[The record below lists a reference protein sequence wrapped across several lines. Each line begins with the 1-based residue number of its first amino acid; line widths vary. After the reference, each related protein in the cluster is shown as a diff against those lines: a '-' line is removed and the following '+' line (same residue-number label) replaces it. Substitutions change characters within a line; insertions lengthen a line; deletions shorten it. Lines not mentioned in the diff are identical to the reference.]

1 MNKFFKIYF
10 SLFTIIVL
18 LASCKVTQPYER
30 PVVNA
35 TVADSLFR
43 GVNSNDTI
51 TLADVPWSEMFPDTH
66 LQNLIAEALQNNYDL
81 KIAIERINEADAVF
95 KQSQLAYLPSVN
107 ANAALSYNIASLSN
121 INLPPNVTIDRS
133 TTPFQLAASSSWEPD
148 IWGRIRSAE
157 EAAYARLWQ
166 TDAVKRGVQTQII
179 ANLAGL
185 YFQLLGLDENLRITQ
200 EAIEIRREDV
210 ETMKALKEAAY
221 VTGAAVVQS
230 EANLYAAQVS
240 LPDLKRSIRE
250 IENVIAVLTGKTPG
264 PVERS
269 TLAQQRTNYELNTG
283 VPLQLLNN
291 RPDVQAAEYA
301 FRAAFENTNIARA
314 SFYPNLSISATGGIS
329 TFRLQNLFK
338 SSPWFLTLGGNLSQ
352 VIFNRGQLKMQLSV
366 AESQQMQAYYAF
378 QQSLLT
384 AGQEVSDALYAYETA
399 LEKQGTRSSQVASL
413 EKAVEFNKELLRFS
427 SATNYTDV
435 LFAEQTHL
443 QAQLAGVSDKMQELE
458 AIVEL
463 YRALGGGWK

>member
-1 MNKFFKIYF
+1 MNKFLNIYF
-10 SLFTIIVL
+10 SLFATAVV
-18 LASCKVTQPYER
+18 LASCKVTQIYER
-30 PVVNA
+30 PEVNVS
-35 TVADSLFR
+35 VADSLFR
-43 GVNSNDTI
+43 GVYIDDTT
-51 TLADVPWSEMFPDTH
+51 TLADVPWKEMFPDTH

-81 KIAIERINEADAVF
+81 KISIERISEADAVF
-95 KQSQLAYLPSVN
+95 KQSQLAYLPNVN

-121 INLPPNVTIDRS
+121 INLPPNVTINRS

-148 IWGRIRSAE
+148 IWGKIRSAE

-166 TDAVKRGVQTQII
+166 TEAVKRGVQTQII

-200 EAIEIRREDV
+200 EAIEIRRKDV

-250 IENVIAVLTGKTPG
+250 IENVIAVLTGKMPG

-269 TLAQQRTNYELNTG
+269 TLAQQHTNYELNTG

-329 TFRLQNLFK
+329 SFRLQNLFK

-399 LEKQGTRSSQVASL
+399 LEKQGTRSSQIASL
-413 EKAVEFNKELLRFS
+413 EKAVEFNKELLKYS

-435 LFAEQTHL
+435 LFAEQTYL

>member
-1 MNKFFKIYF
+1 MNKFLKIYF
-10 SLFTIIVL
+10 SLFAVAVV
-18 LASCKVTQPYER
+18 LASCKVTQTYER
-30 PVVNA
+30 PEVNVS
-35 TVADSLFR
+35 VADSLFR
-43 GVNSNDTI
+43 GVYTDDTT
-51 TLADVPWSEMFPDTH
+51 TLADVPWNEMFPDAH

>member
-1 MNKFFKIYF
+1 MKKQINIYISILAVAVFF
-10 SLFTIIVL
+10 
-18 LASCKVTQPYER
+18 ASCKVTKPYER
-30 PVVNA
+30 PEV
-35 TVADSLFR
+35 TTIVADSLFR
-43 GVNSNDTI
+43 GVNTNDTT
-51 TLADVPWSEMFPDTH
+51 TLADVPWQQMFTDAH
-66 LQNLIAEALQNNYDL
+66 LQYLINQALSNNLDL

-107 ANAALSYNIASLSN
+107 ANASLSYNIASLAN

-133 TTPFQLAASSSWEPD
+133 TTPFQLSATSSWEPD

-179 ANLAGL
+179 ASIAGL
-185 YFQLLGLDENLRITQ
+185 YYQLLGLDENLRITQ
-200 EAIEIRREDV
+200 QAVEIRREDV
-210 ETMKALKEAAY
+210 EAMKALKEAAY

-240 LPDLKRSIRE
+240 IPDIKRSIRE
-250 IENVIAVLTGKTPG
+250 IENVISVLIGTTPS
-264 PVERS
+264 PVQRS
-269 TLAQQRTNYELNTG
+269 TLANQRTNYELQTG

-314 SFYPNLSISATGGIS
+314 SFYPNFNISAGAGLSAIQ
-329 TFRLQNLFK
+329 LQNLFK
-338 SSPWFLTLGGNLSQ
+338 SSPLFLNIGGNLSQ
-352 VIFNRGQLKMQLSV
+352 VIFNRGQLKSQLQV
-366 AESQQMQAYYAF
+366 AEAQQMQAYYAF
-378 QQSLLT
+378 QQSLLR

-399 LEKQGTRSSQVASL
+399 IEKQGARTNQIASL

-443 QAQLAGVSDKMQELE
+443 QAQLAGVNDKMQELE
-458 AIVEL
+458 AVVEL